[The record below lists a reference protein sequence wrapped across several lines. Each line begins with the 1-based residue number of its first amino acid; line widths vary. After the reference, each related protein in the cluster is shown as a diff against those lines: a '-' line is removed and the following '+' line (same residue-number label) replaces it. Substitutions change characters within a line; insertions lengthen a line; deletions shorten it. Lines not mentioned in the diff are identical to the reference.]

1 MKRRKKKRTSTV
13 CKSTQKSGLAQVFSQ
28 IKSIIREKCR
38 SWRIVLESFNQEG
51 GSVTLTGSTTG
62 KSAVCPCC
70 GKRSKH
76 IHCYRLR
83 KIQHTE
89 LFGCNVVMILRVR
102 HFRCG
107 NPCCSRK
114 TFSEPLAFA
123 AKYGRMSHEV
133 FSRIR
138 HEALNQPA
146 RAASASLQIQH
157 IRTSP
162 STCLRMVRRLGQSN
176 PLLKTSGYIGI
187 DDFAKRKGHEYM
199 CAAVDHYSRQVLAVF
214 DSRYG
219 EEITEWIASHPE
231 IRLVSRDGS
240 QRYRNFINAASTQI
254 VQVSDRFHLMKNLRD
269 ISVDLIKGMIGER
282 KALLPYP
289 YPSEEEAYGL
299 IREDILAMGDA
310 THRERVKLYYQV
322 RSLKD
327 SGLSIQEISRELGV
341 KSRKVL
347 WCLDTDTSKLLTR
360 EQRKAM
366 RHARQMAQVVAS
378 GYITPKAVA
387 KRMEEKLPSKTIYRC
402 MHALKARYTEL
413 RRQVREHNR
422 NLAKAKTSRVKPS
435 AIWNFIM
442 TGRTSSKRLQNIA
455 KTHLLANK
463 IIQACISF
471 RRMIHGEDG
480 APDVDEWIRQA
491 MQCQN
496 KGMAE
501 FAEYI
506 RKDKD
511 AVRQACLTNY
521 SNAVMEGTV
530 NKIKATKRN
539 MYNRAQVQ
547 ILRAKL
553 IYGGNKKR
561 WIYHLK

>member
-1 MKRRKKKRTSTV
+1 M
-13 CKSTQKSGLAQVFSQ
+13 
-28 IKSIIREKCR
+28 
-38 SWRIVLESFNQEG
+38 
-51 GSVTLTGSTTG
+51 TGSTTG

-89 LFGCNVVMILRVR
+89 LFGSNVVMILRVR

-240 QRYRNFINAASTQI
+240 QRYRNLINAASTQI

-269 ISVDLIKGMIGER
+269 ISVDLIKGMLGER

-422 NLAKAKTSRVKPS
+422 NLANAKTSRVKPS